1 MSLESTNSPGVTA
14 GGTEAADRVA
24 DVLIML
30 GRADSPLG
38 VSEISR
44 SLDISKTVVHRVLQS
59 LSSRSLAR
67 VATNSSRYVLGPA
80 AIGLASKAWS
90 QLDIRSVARP
100 TLKKLRDLTL
110 ETTTLSVL
118 TGHSR
123 IYLDQYESPKE
134 VKMVV
139 EIGPKYPLHSG
150 ASSRSILAFL
160 PQPFIDEA
168 ANQLRL
174 IRDDF
179 DVDQFRASLAEV
191 RAKGY
196 AISIN
201 ERGTGAASIAAPFFD
216 SAGHA
221 MGSVSSSGLASRFE
235 GHNHDK
241 QAAQVLEAAA
251 EITSLIN
258 R

>member
-1 MSLESTNSPGVTA
+1 MSSDSTYSTAVTV

-24 DVLIML
+24 DVLLML
-30 GRADSPLG
+30 GRSDSPLG
-38 VSEISR
+38 VSEIAR
-44 SLDISKTVVHRVLQS
+44 SLDVSKTVVHRVLQS
-59 LSSRSLAR
+59 LSSRSLVRMAPQ
-67 VATNSSRYVLGPA
+67 TSRYVLGPA

-90 QLDIRSVARP
+90 QLDIRAIARP
-100 TLKKLRDLTL
+100 TLRKLRDLTL
-110 ETTTLSVL
+110 ETSTLSVL

-139 EIGPKYPLHSG
+139 EVGPKYPLHSG

-168 ANQLRL
+168 ISQLKVV
-174 IRDDF
+174 RDD
-179 DVDQFRASLAEV
+179 VDADEFRLSIAEV
-191 RAKGY
+191 RNSGY
-196 AISIN
+196 AISVN

-216 SAGHA
+216 SAGHVL
-221 MGSVSSSGLASRFE
+221 GSISSSGLASRFE
-235 GHNHDK
+235 GHDHER
-241 QAAQVLEAAA
+241 QVEQVLEAAA
-251 EITSLIN
+251 ELTALVS